1 VPTFYTPLPDLPNQ
15 WSSPFHLSAPSGL
28 QFSHNR
34 ATKTELGFKGTY
46 GCHNSPPL
54 KEISPRDYN
63 ECIKAS
69 GVGWLPRW
77 KELGVVGSHEVFM
90 FPHGFIFGVIIP
102 LYLVELSSLVAC
114 DSVLLVENLD
124 GTGLVGQV
132 GFQWNGVLH
141 NHISRRFQTY
151 FELRDVEHIMYSQQL

>member
-1 VPTFYTPLPDLPNQ
+1 
-15 WSSPFHLSAPSGL
+15 
-28 QFSHNR
+28 
-34 ATKTELGFKGTY
+34 
-46 GCHNSPPL
+46 
-54 KEISPRDYN
+54 
-63 ECIKAS
+63 
-69 GVGWLPRW
+69 
-77 KELGVVGSHEVFM
+77 M
-90 FPHGFIFGVIIP
+90 FPHGFVFGVIIP

-151 FELRDVEHIMYSQQL
+151 FELRDVGHIMYSQQL